1 MVEVMEMKVENIQ
14 STSPVTKL
22 DKVEADKNAPEKN
35 KGQEVKEEPAAVFE
49 KSEPVKKGH
58 VYDKATINKLKLD
71 SQRANQQL
79 IRIVEELLKRQGKT
93 LNLLNPEDV
102 IEVDEQARAEAAAL
116 IGPDGDLGVE
126 AVSQRIVDFAIA
138 ISGGD
143 KSKLETL
150 RGAIDKGFKEAE
162 KILGGLPDISKE
174 TYKAVMEKLD
184 AWGKS
189 E

>member
-1 MVEVMEMKVENIQ
+1 MKVENIQ
-14 STSPVTKL
+14 STSPIVKPDKL
-22 DKVEADKNAPEKN
+22 EPEKKAPEKD
-35 KGQEVKEEPAAVFE
+35 KLQENPAAVYE
-49 KSEPVKKGH
+49 KSEPANKGH

-79 IRIVEELLKRQGKT
+79 IRIVEELLRRQGKT

-102 IEVDEQARAEAAAL
+102 IEVDEQARAEASAL
-116 IGPDGDLGVE
+116 IGPDGPLGVE
-126 AVSQRIVDFAIA
+126 AVSDRIVDFAIA

-143 KSKLETL
+143 KSKLESL
-150 RGAIDKGFKEAE
+150 RAAIDKGFKEAE

-174 TYKAVMEKLD
+174 TYNRIMEKLE
-184 AWGKS
+184 AWEKG